1 MRVISVVNYK
11 GGVGKTTLAANLGA
25 GLAERGKRVL
35 LVDLDPQCSLTHCF
49 YTAEDYQVKIRPK
62 STLRHWFESFTGGQP
77 TMSLADIKVTPLDVN
92 HAASRGGGRL
102 DLLASDI
109 LLFRLDLD
117 AAIVAAKDD
126 IERELFYRRRA
137 LLDGLSD
144 PALEPYDYVLLDCP
158 PTFGLLTQS
167 ALVAG
172 RDVLIPAR
180 ADYMSTNGLDTL
192 YNVIHDFRKDY
203 GDQVLRYGGKHA
215 GGAFDL
221 GMYKVVFTMVQFQN
235 GPQAA
240 HRFYM
245 DVVRDKLNMESF
257 SSVIRQSV
265 AVFGAQGHE
274 VPAVLRLRPND
285 QIRTELNALVDE
297 FLGLSDPQKA
307 PLPGGRVVAA

>member
-11 GGVGKTTLAANLGA
+11 GGVGKTTVAANLGA
-25 GLAERGKRVL
+25 GLAERGKHVL

-49 YTAEDYQVKIRPK
+49 YTAEDYQLKIRPRT
-62 STLRHWFESFTGGQP
+62 TLRHWFDSFSGGQP
-77 TMSLADIKVTPLDVN
+77 TMSLADIVVTPPDVN
-92 HAASRGGGRL
+92 HAAGRGGL
-102 DLLASDI
+102 DLLSSDI

-126 IERELFYRRRA
+126 VERELFYRRRA

-144 PALEPYDYVLLDCP
+144 SALKPYDFVLLDCP

-172 RDVLIPAR
+172 RDVVIPAR
-180 ADYMSTNGLDTL
+180 ADYMSTNGMDTL
-192 YNVIHDFRKDY
+192 YNVVHEFRQDY
-203 GDQVLRYGGKHA
+203 GNQVLRYGGKHA

-221 GMYKVVFTMVQFQN
+221 GMYKVLFTMVQFQS

-240 HRFYM
+240 HRYYM
-245 DVVRDKLNMESF
+245 DIVKDKLRMESF

-274 VPAVLRLRPND
+274 VPAILRLRPND
-285 QIRTELNALVDE
+285 QIRLELNALVDE
-297 FLGLSDPQKA
+297 FVSLFDQKA
-307 PLPGGRVVAA
+307 SRSDGGAVAA